1 MGRSGWKTTASVRT
15 NKAKGNGAKGTG
27 VSFHKY
33 DIGQRQRVVIPMFK
47 FEDGSTGPL
56 IIKEPVHNV
65 TKRGAIKIKKADGGE
80 MLATNIRC
88 THPYHQ
94 VDDAARQKAIDS
106 QEYCVFD
113 EFIELQKARKYAII
127 DERYGSYDDFKE
139 LSKEERTA
147 FWKEMEADE
156 IVKECYSK
164 KADGSKHYNMT
175 IQILLFQFE
184 TETVTEKTAR
194 GINKTTT
201 KVVLDEEGNP
211 KFSPVLFNLSAQRQK
226 KFEDAA
232 NTAYE
237 KGFITDDMVDP
248 LYEGDGEEGDETPS
262 IIGWLDFELNF
273 PEADTKMESG
283 KNLSI
288 TATDSTTSAVTTEFK
303 ELYKESEKGIEIYKK
318 AEESFYNANISL
330 RYMTKAEQIASFAD
344 GGALYRELLEKYG
357 NEKLD
362 EYHAKALSG
371 SKFGQTD
378 AETVVT
384 ADAEPVVAETK
395 TASKQVVVAKE
406 TVVEDDIDLEDDL
419 LELDGDDLDFIDE
432 SDLPF

>member
-1 MGRSGWKTTASVRT
+1 MGRSGWKTTASIRT

-65 TKRGAIKIKKADGGE
+65 IKRGAIKIKKADGGE

-127 DERYGSYDDFKE
+127 DERYGSYDDFKV

-156 IVKECYSK
+156 IIKECYSK
-164 KADGSKHYNMT
+164 KADGTKHYNMT
-175 IQILLFQFE
+175 IQILLYQFE

-201 KVVLDEEGNP
+201 KVLLDEEGNP
-211 KFSPVLFNLSAQRQK
+211 KFSPVLFNLSPQRQK

-237 KGFITDDMVDP
+237 KGFITDEMIHP
-248 LYEGDGEEGDETPS
+248 LTEGEDDENPS
-262 IIGWLDFELNF
+262 LIGWVDFELNF

-288 TATDSTTSAVTTEFK
+288 TATDSATSVVTDAFVN
-303 ELYKESEKGIEIYKK
+303 LYEETEKGAEIYKK

-330 RYMTKAEQIASFAD
+330 RFMTKAEQIASFAD

-371 SKFGQTD
+371 NRFDSSEAVETKTEVETVSAKTVTASKKTVVE
-378 AETVVT
+378 AETVV
-384 ADAEPVVAETK
+384 E
-395 TASKQVVVAKE
+395 S
-406 TVVEDDIDLEDDL
+406 DIDLDDDL
-419 LELDGDDLDFIDE
+419 LDLDGDDLDFIDE

>member
-1 MGRSGWKTTASVRT
+1 MGRSGWKTTASIRT

-65 TKRGAIKIKKADGGE
+65 IKRGAIKIKKADGGE

-127 DERYGSYDDFKE
+127 DERYGSYDDFKV

-156 IVKECYSK
+156 IIKECYSK
-164 KADGSKHYNMT
+164 KADGTKHYNMT
-175 IQILLFQFE
+175 IQILLYQFE

-201 KVVLDEEGNP
+201 KVLLDEEGNP
-211 KFSPVLFNLSAQRQK
+211 KFSPVLFNLSPQRQK

-237 KGFITDDMVDP
+237 KGFITDEMIHP
-248 LYEGDGEEGDETPS
+248 LTEGEDDENPS
-262 IIGWLDFELNF
+262 LIGWVDFELNF

-288 TATDSTTSAVTTEFK
+288 TATDSATSVVTDAFVN
-303 ELYKESEKGIEIYKK
+303 LYEETEKGAEIYKK

-330 RYMTKAEQIASFAD
+330 RFMTKAEQIASFAD

-371 SKFGQTD
+371 TRFDSSEAVETKTEVETVSAKTVTASKKTVVE
-378 AETVVT
+378 AETVV
-384 ADAEPVVAETK
+384 E
-395 TASKQVVVAKE
+395 S
-406 TVVEDDIDLEDDL
+406 DIDLDDDL
-419 LELDGDDLDFIDE
+419 LDLDGDDLDFIDE